1 MEQLEHWKEKCRRL
15 EAENAQL
22 RQECLRSR
30 RQELLEHLLRGEFN
44 FGAEIA
50 ADLRD
55 VGVFLTKDS
64 FLELYVNVLSLPP
77 APGGTAQAST
87 EFREKYEE
95 GIGRL
100 VRQFYP
106 EYYAA
111 SLRVGTGVAAILQT
125 DQFPK
130 PPELSMQLPKGN
142 FIDSLNRRALQ
153 LADTLCERDGLEAF
167 VAISRPHAGIEEI
180 PDAHQEIL
188 EIDNYRTVME
198 LDVPLLCY
206 HDFELAEGDSA
217 SQLRLEQ
224 KYLSCV
230 ELGEYEQARQILK
243 TMMDQEFRQTIP
255 SLFSLRYRLSAKL
268 GLLLITLDK
277 FQTQEQPAI
286 FDEVLGLQKAL
297 TQDDLT
303 VERLQEKID
312 LIFDHIAAF
321 LNQQHTPKWL
331 APLLQYVEEHYTC
344 SELNVASICDVF
356 GLSPSYLT
364 REVKRCTGNA
374 LLDLLQK
381 KRLDQAIEL
390 IGGGTG
396 MARAAVLSGFGDT
409 RSMRRAFQKYI
420 HTTPQQYLENRPIQS
435 DSSST
440 VEAEKK

>member
-1 MEQLEHWKEKCRRL
+1 MDQLAHWKEECRRL

-22 RQECLRSR
+22 RQECLRRR

-44 FGAEIA
+44 SGAEIA
-50 ADLRD
+50 ADLKS

-64 FLELYVNVLSLPP
+64 FLELYVNVLTPP
-77 APGGTAQAST
+77 PVPTENDQTGAAFRTVYEDGISQLIAQ
-87 EFREKYEE
+87 Y
-95 GIGRL
+95 
-100 VRQFYP
+100 YP
-106 EYYAA
+106 ESFAA
-111 SLRVGTGVAAILQT
+111 SLRLGTGVAAILQT
-125 DQFPK
+125 DQVPK
-130 PPELSMQLPKGN
+130 PPKLSMHLPKGN

-153 LADTLCERDGLEAF
+153 LSDTLYEREGLEVF

-180 PDAHQEIL
+180 HDAHQEIL
-188 EIDNYRTVME
+188 EINHYRTTMDI
-198 LDVPLLCY
+198 DVPLLCY

-230 ELGEYEQARQILK
+230 ELGEYEQARQLLK
-243 TMMDQEFRQTIP
+243 TMIDQEFRQTIP

-277 FQTQEQPAI
+277 FQTQEQSVI

-303 VERLQEKID
+303 IDKLRSKID
-312 LIFDHIAAF
+312 LIFDHIASF

-331 APLLQYVEEHYTC
+331 LPLLQYVEDHYAC
-344 SELNVASICDVF
+344 SELNVASICDTF

-374 LLDLLQK
+374 LLDLIQK
-381 KRLDQAIEL
+381 KRLDKAIEL

-420 HTTPQQYLENRPIQS
+420 HTTPQQYLENHPVS
-435 DSSST
+435 
-440 VEAEKK
+440 

>member
-1 MEQLEHWKEKCRRL
+1 MDQLEHWKEECRRL

-44 FGAEIA
+44 SGAEIA
-50 ADLRD
+50 ADLKS
-55 VGVFLTKDS
+55 VGVSLTKDS
-64 FLELYVNVLSLPP
+64 FLELYVNVLTPP
-77 APGGTAQAST
+77 PVPTGNEQAGAAFRTVYEDGISQLIAQ
-87 EFREKYEE
+87 Y
-95 GIGRL
+95 
-100 VRQFYP
+100 YP
-106 EYYAA
+106 ESFAA
-111 SLRVGTGVAAILQT
+111 SLRMGTGVAAILQM

-130 PPELSMQLPKGN
+130 PPKLSMHLPKGN
-142 FIDSLNRRALQ
+142 FIDNLNRRALQ
-153 LADTLCERDGLEAF
+153 LADTLYERDGLEVF

-230 ELGEYEQARQILK
+230 ELGEYEQARQVLK
-243 TMMDQEFRQTIP
+243 TMIDPEFRQTVP

-303 VERLQEKID
+303 VEKLREKID
-312 LIFDHIAAF
+312 LIFDHIAFF
-321 LNQQHTPKWL
+321 LNQQHNPKWL

-344 SELNVASICDVF
+344 SDLNVASICDVF

-381 KRLDQAIEL
+381 KRLDRAIEL

-420 HTTPQQYLENRPIQS
+420 HTTPQQYLENHPVQ
-435 DSSST
+435 
-440 VEAEKK
+440 

>member
-1 MEQLEHWKEKCRRL
+1 MDQLEHWKEECRRL

-44 FGAEIA
+44 SGAEIA
-50 ADLRD
+50 ADLKS
-55 VGVFLTKDS
+55 VGVSLTKDS
-64 FLELYVNVLSLPP
+64 FLELYVNVLTPP
-77 APGGTAQAST
+77 PVPTGKEQAGAAFRTVYEDGISQLIAQ
-87 EFREKYEE
+87 Y
-95 GIGRL
+95 
-100 VRQFYP
+100 YP
-106 EYYAA
+106 ESFAA
-111 SLRVGTGVAAILQT
+111 SLRMGTGVAAILQM

-130 PPELSMQLPKGN
+130 PPKLSMHLPKGN

-153 LADTLCERDGLEAF
+153 MADTLYERDGLEVF
-167 VAISRPHAGIEEI
+167 VAISRPHAGVEEI

-188 EIDNYRTVME
+188 EIGNYRTVME

-243 TMMDQEFRQTIP
+243 TMIDQEFRQTVP

-303 VERLQEKID
+303 VEKLREKID
-312 LIFDHIAAF
+312 LIFDHIASF
-321 LNQQHTPKWL
+321 LNQQHNPKWL

-344 SELNVASICDVF
+344 SDLNVASICDVF

-381 KRLDQAIEL
+381 KRLDRAIEL

-420 HTTPQQYLENRPIQS
+420 HTTPQQYLENHPVQ
-435 DSSST
+435 
-440 VEAEKK
+440 

>member
-1 MEQLEHWKEKCRRL
+1 MDQIERWKEECRRL

-44 FGAEIA
+44 SDAEIA
-50 ADLRD
+50 ADLKS
-55 VGVFLTKDS
+55 VGILLTKDS
-64 FLELYVNVLSLPP
+64 FLELYVNVLTPP
-77 APGGTAQAST
+77 PVPTEKDQTGAGFRTVYEDGISQLIAQ
-87 EFREKYEE
+87 Y
-95 GIGRL
+95 
-100 VRQFYP
+100 YP
-106 EYYAA
+106 ESFAA
-111 SLRVGTGVAAILQT
+111 SLRLGTGVAAILQT

-130 PPELSMQLPKGN
+130 PPKPSMHLPKGN
-142 FIDSLNRRALQ
+142 FIDSLNSRALQ
-153 LADTLCERDGLEAF
+153 LSDALYERDGLEVF
-167 VAISRPHAGIEEI
+167 IAISRPHAGIEEI

-188 EIDNYRTVME
+188 EINHYRTVMDI
-198 LDVPLLCY
+198 DVPLLCY

-230 ELGEYEQARQILK
+230 ELGEYEQARQVLK
-243 TMMDQEFRQTIP
+243 TMIDQEFRQTIP

-303 VERLQEKID
+303 IDKLREKID
-312 LIFDHIAAF
+312 LIFDHIASF

-331 APLLQYVEEHYTC
+331 LPLLQYVEDHYAC
-344 SELNVASICDVF
+344 SELNVASICDTF

-374 LLDLLQK
+374 LLDLIQK
-381 KRLDQAIEL
+381 KRLDRAIEL

-420 HTTPQQYLENRPIQS
+420 HTTPQQYLENHPVS
-435 DSSST
+435 
-440 VEAEKK
+440 

>member
-1 MEQLEHWKEKCRRL
+1 MDQMERWKEECRRL

-22 RQECLRSR
+22 RQECLRR
-30 RQELLEHLLRGEFN
+30 RQQELLEHLLRGEFN
-44 FGAEIA
+44 SGTEIA
-50 ADLRD
+50 ADLKS

-64 FLELYVNVLSLPP
+64 FLELYVNVLTPPP
-77 APGGTAQAST
+77 APAGNNRTGDTFRTVYEDGISQLIAQ
-87 EFREKYEE
+87 Y
-95 GIGRL
+95 
-100 VRQFYP
+100 YP
-106 EYYAA
+106 ESFAA
-111 SLRVGTGVAAILQT
+111 SLRLGTGVAAILQI
-125 DQFPK
+125 DEAPK
-130 PPELSMQLPKGN
+130 PPRLSIQLPKDN
-142 FIDSLNRRALQ
+142 FIDSLNSRALQ
-153 LADTLCERDGLEAF
+153 LTDTLYERDGLEAF
-167 VAISRPHAGIEEI
+167 VAISRPHSGIEEI

-188 EIDNYRTVME
+188 EINHYRTVMGI
-198 LDVPLLCY
+198 DVPLLCY

-217 SQLRLEQ
+217 GQLHLEQ

-230 ELGEYEQARQILK
+230 ELGEYEQARRVLK
-243 TMMDQEFRQTIP
+243 TMIDQEFRQAIP

-303 VERLQEKID
+303 VDMLREKID
-312 LIFDHIAAF
+312 LIFDHIASF

-331 APLLQYVEEHYTC
+331 MPLLQYVEEHYTC
-344 SELNVASICDVF
+344 SELNVASICEVF

-374 LLDLLQK
+374 LLDLIQK
-381 KRLDQAIEL
+381 KRLDRAIEL
-390 IGGGTG
+390 IGSGTG

-420 HTTPQQYLENRPIQS
+420 HTTPQQYLENHPVS
-435 DSSST
+435 
-440 VEAEKK
+440 